1 MPRVTGLREQPG
13 GRVAVA
19 VDGVPWRLLPA
30 DAVVRAGLLVGT
42 ELDRPRLRAL
52 RRELKR
58 SEALGI
64 AVRALRRRD
73 YSTGA
78 LEARLERAGVDEPE
92 RRDALGTLERAG
104 LVDDDRFAIDRAAAL
119 SRRGYGDE
127 AIRWDLER
135 QGLSPEVVEM
145 ALAALEPERN
155 RAAAIV
161 ERRGRGPAVAAYL
174 SRRGFGEDAV
184 EYALAKRAESR

>member
-1 MPRVTGLREQPG
+1 MPRVTGLREQSG

-19 VDGVPWRLLPA
+19 VDGVPWRMLPA
-30 DAVVRAGLLVGT
+30 EAVVRAELFVGT

-58 SEALGI
+58 SEALGV

-73 YSTGA
+73 YSAGA
-78 LEARLERAGVDEPE
+78 LDARLERAGVDEPE
-92 RRDALGTLERAG
+92 RRDARGTLERAG
-104 LVDDDRFAIDRAAAL
+104 LVDDDRFAIDRAAVL

-135 QGLSPEVVEM
+135 QGLAPEVVAA

-174 SRRGFGEDAV
+174 GRRGFGEDAV

>member
-1 MPRVTGLREQPG
+1 MPRVTGLREQAG

-19 VDGVPWRLLPA
+19 VDGAPWRLLPA
-30 DAVVRAGLLVGT
+30 DAVVHAGLLVGT

-58 SEALGI
+58 SEALGV

-78 LEARLERAGVDEPE
+78 LDARLERAGIDEPE
-92 RRDALGTLERAG
+92 RHDALGTLARAG

-119 SRRGYGDE
+119 ARRGYGDE

-135 QGLSPEVVEM
+135 QGLSPQLVAA
-145 ALAALEPERN
+145 ALAALEPERD

-161 ERRGRGPAVAAYL
+161 ERRGHGRAVAAYL

-184 EYALAKRAESR
+184 EYSLGEAP